1 MSETIDF
8 KFNKPE
14 TVTLA
19 FAEGKAVPSKYPGSS
34 TRTMRT
40 TKDARVFFCDPQ
52 LEAKIA
58 ALNPAPGVQV
68 EITKLEREGARKGYD
83 WKVVRIGEQ
92 PDGTYKIPKADSPT
106 PAKSLES
113 ASATERQI
121 QPAMASSGLTSAQ
134 QSITEIPS
142 RKSPTEAES
151 HCYRLVD
158 LTAATMRYAKERHGG
173 IVRED
178 DARSIAITVYIQSA
192 KLGLIRRRRAG

>member
-8 KFNKPE
+8 KFNKPVL
-14 TVTLA
+14 VTLA
-19 FAEGKAVPSKYPGSS
+19 FAEGRNVPSKYPGSS
-34 TRTMRT
+34 RTMRT

-58 ALNPAPGVQV
+58 ALNPAPVVQV
-68 EITKLEREGARKGYD
+68 EITKTERDGARKGYD
-83 WKVVRIGEQ
+83 WKVSRVGEQ
-92 PDGTYKIPKADSPT
+92 QDGTYKIPKADPVSTSPGLT
-106 PAKSLES
+106 ES
-113 ASATERQI
+113 ASVTEQV
-121 QPAMASSGLTSAQ
+121 PTSMASSTDGQ
-134 QSITEIPS
+134 QSITAIPV
-142 RKSPTEAES
+142 RKGPTEAES

-192 KLGLIRRRRAG
+192 KMGLIRRRRAG

>member
-19 FAEGKAVPSKYPGSS
+19 FAEGKAVPSRYPGS

-40 TKDARVFFCDPQ
+40 TKDSRVFFCDPQ

-68 EITKLEREGARKGYD
+68 EITKTEREGARGFD
-83 WKVVRIGEQ
+83 WKVTRIGEQ

-106 PAKSLES
+106 PARSSES
-113 ASATERQI
+113 ASV
-121 QPAMASSGLTSAQ
+121 AMASSVEPLTVAQ
-134 QSITEIPS
+134 QSITPVPV
-142 RKSPTEAES
+142 RKGPTEAEL

-158 LTAATMRYAKERHGG
+158 LTAATMQYAKERHGG